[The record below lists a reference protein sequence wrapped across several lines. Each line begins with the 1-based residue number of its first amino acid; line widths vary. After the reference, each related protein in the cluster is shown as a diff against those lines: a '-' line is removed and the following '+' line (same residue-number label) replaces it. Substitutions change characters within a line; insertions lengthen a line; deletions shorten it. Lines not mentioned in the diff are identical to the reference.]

1 MEATRVACG
10 QFEARAADKE
20 YNLAVMSAQVAEAA
34 AAGCAVIVLPEMIVS
49 GYIAAERIPEQAE
62 PVTGPS
68 VRRMQE
74 EAASAGVAVAFGM
87 AEAADDGRL
96 YDSLVVVDRE
106 GEVAALY
113 RKLHLFGAETSWA
126 SAGDEVPVF
135 DLGGVAATGWIC
147 FDTRFPE
154 PARCAAAC
162 GATLALVPTA
172 WLGPPAEWELALRAR
187 AMDNSMFA
195 AGADIVS
202 FADGLRCR
210 GNSMIVGPHGDV
222 LARAEPD
229 SDSVIWADLDP
240 AAIAHQQQRLAL
252 LANRRADLFGDAA
265 ACAPGAES
273 CCAAAPRAAGAVG
286 IQGGVAAAHPVIPDN
301 DGSR

>member
-1 MEATRVACG
+1 MQTMRVACG

-20 YNLAVMSAQVAEAA
+20 YNLDLMRAQIGEAA
-34 AAGCAVIVLPEMIVS
+34 AARCAVIVFPELIVS
-49 GYIAAERIPEQAE
+49 GYIAAERIAGQAE

-68 VRRMQE
+68 VSRVRE
-74 EAASAGVAVAFGM
+74 EAAATGLAVAFGL
-87 AEAADDGRL
+87 AEAASDGRL
-96 YDSLVVVDRE
+96 YDSLVVVDGK
-106 GEVAALY
+106 GELALTY

-126 SAGDEVPVF
+126 SAGHEVPVF

-154 PARCAAAC
+154 QARCAAAG
-162 GATLALVPTA
+162 GAELALVPTA
-172 WLGPPAEWELALRAR
+172 WLGPSPEWELALRAR
-187 AMDNSMFA
+187 AMDNSMFV

-229 SDSVIWADLDP
+229 SNSVIWADLDP

-252 LANRRADLFGDAA
+252 LANRRADLFGDA
-265 ACAPGAES
+265 GTV
-273 CCAAAPRAAGAVG
+273 AAGSDT
-286 IQGGVAAAHPVIPDN
+286 I
-301 DGSR
+301 R

>member
-1 MEATRVACG
+1 MKATRVACG
-10 QFEARAADKE
+10 QFEARAADKD
-20 YNLAVMSAQVAEAA
+20 YNLALMSAQAAEAA
-34 AAGCAVIVLPEMIVS
+34 DAGCAVIVLPELIVS

-68 VRRMQE
+68 VRRMQQA
-74 EAASAGVAVAFGM
+74 AASSGIAVAFGM
-87 AEAADDGRL
+87 AEAADDGRR
-96 YDSLVVVDRE
+96 YDSLIVVDAD
-106 GEVAALY
+106 GEVGAVY

-126 SAGDEVPVF
+126 AAGGEVPLF
-135 DLGGVAATGWIC
+135 GLSGVTATGWIC

-154 PARCAAAC
+154 QARCAAAG
-162 GATLALVPTA
+162 GAELALVPTA
-172 WLGPPAEWELALRAR
+172 WLGPPEEWELALRAR

-222 LARAEPD
+222 LARAVPD

-240 AAIAHQQQRLAL
+240 AAIAHQHQRLAL
-252 LANRRADLFGDAA
+252 LANRRADLFGDTLARVQ
-265 ACAPGAES
+265 PWRRGR
-273 CCAAAPRAAGAVG
+273 P
-286 IQGGVAAAHPVIPDN
+286 PP
-301 DGSR
+301 

>member
-1 MEATRVACG
+1 MKTTRVACG
-10 QFEARAADKE
+10 QFEARAADKD
-20 YNLAVMSAQVAEAA
+20 YNLARMSGQAGEAA
-34 AAGCAVIVLPEMIVS
+34 AAGCAVVVFPELIVS

-68 VRRMQE
+68 VRRMR
-74 EAASAGVAVAFGM
+74 EAAASSGIAVAFGM
-87 AEAADDGRL
+87 AEAAADGRL
-96 YDSLVVVDRE
+96 YDSLVLVDAG
-106 GEVAALY
+106 GEVAAVY

-126 SAGDEVPVF
+126 SAGSEVPLF
-135 DLGGVAATGWIC
+135 DVGGMTATGWIC

-154 PARCAAAC
+154 QARCAAAC
-162 GATLALVPTA
+162 GAALALVPTA
-172 WLGPPAEWELALRAR
+172 WLGPPSEWELALRAR

-240 AAIAHQQQRLAL
+240 ATIAHQHQRLAL
-252 LANRRADLFGDAA
+252 LANRRDDLFGD
-265 ACAPGAES
+265 PGVGTRAGT
-273 CCAAAPRAAGAVG
+273 AAAPALAAAGSGA
-286 IQGGVAAAHPVIPDN
+286 D
-301 DGSR
+301 R

>member
-1 MEATRVACG
+1 MKTTRVACG
-10 QFEARAADKE
+10 QFEARAADKD
-20 YNLAVMSAQVAEAA
+20 YNLARMSGQAGEAA
-34 AAGCAVIVLPEMIVS
+34 AAGCAVVVFPELIVS

-68 VRRMQE
+68 VRRMR
-74 EAASAGVAVAFGM
+74 EAASSSGIAVAFGM

-96 YDSLVVVDRE
+96 YDSLVVVDA
-106 GEVAALY
+106 GGAVTALY

-126 SAGDEVPVF
+126 SAGGEVPLFGV
-135 DLGGVAATGWIC
+135 GGVAATGWIC

-154 PARCAAAC
+154 QARCAAAC
-162 GATLALVPTA
+162 GAELALVPTA

-252 LANRRADLFGDAA
+252 LANRRDDLFGACR
-265 ACAPGAES
+265 CAPAAQP
-273 CCAAAPRAAGAVG
+273 CCVDTAHAAGA
-286 IQGGVAAAHPVIPDN
+286 AASPETPEQVPAAVHL
-301 DGSR
+301 